1 MGTALVC
8 LASGRLN
15 VGTVDLDSDF
25 GVGVAMAAG
34 EERRWMLRRTRQVVT
49 RTPMTTRKGK
59 EGNTLLGNLFKTGHA
74 SSHDFFPSLVVFIFT
89 RICFFVFLLSSEGR
103 RGCR

>member
-15 VGTVDLDSDF
+15 FGNVDLDSDF
-25 GVGVAMAAG
+25 GVGVVMAAG

-49 RTPMTTRKGK
+49 RTPMTTRKGRK
-59 EGNTLLGNLFKTGHA
+59 EIRCLEILIRLVMLAVTISFPLLLF
-74 SSHDFFPSLVVFIFT
+74 SFSLES
-89 RICFFVFLLSSEGR
+89 VFLFFS
-103 RGCR
+103 

>member
-34 EERRWMLRRTRQVVT
+34 EERRWMFRRTRQVVT
-49 RTPMTTRKGK
+49 RTPMTTKRGRK
-59 EGNTLLGNLFKTGHA
+59 EIRCLEILIRLVMLAVTISFPLLLF
-74 SSHDFFPSLVVFIFT
+74 SFSLES
-89 RICFFVFLLSSEGR
+89 VFLFFS
-103 RGCR
+103 